1 VREKLSL
8 NAIVDPVKFADE
20 FCGAIRSSPTIPEAF
35 KPSSRQP
42 IAIAKLLKAKQM
54 RKKNILNQQDY
65 VEAAVVTSHIEIRSE
80 AESLAVQTYG
90 YLAYTP
96 EEKLKEVI
104 MELAEAVVGK
114 VSDEKVLN
122 DWFKHRDEYGEDEK
136 KALLARARQALAKT
150 GMYYARHFINN
161 FYVSGTGPEKG
172 YSVRQYRSGNDDP
185 SAIDFELTLDN
196 AIADGKELCQL
207 SYEDFLTREVRRQR
221 RNVLYLQD
229 MSASFDYRVL
239 VSSAVCGS
247 ILVHGLPRDDQSAIS
262 LFSDKL
268 EIIKRFSA
276 KEDVMKITD
285 KLLSM
290 ESSGGTNLHQAVKW
304 ARTEFS
310 QSGRNQANFC
320 LIFSDMGFETED
332 VELALDEITKM
343 QNMDVRI
350 TFLRFKP
357 FEHYYKAGSRLLA
370 DSGCQM
376 VTVDNILD
384 FPELMSRIIS
394 PA

>member
-1 VREKLSL
+1 MSL
-8 NAIVDPVKFADE
+8 NTIVDPIKFADE
-20 FCGAIRSSPTIPEAF
+20 FCGAIRSSPTVPEAF

-42 IAIAKLLKAKQM
+42 IAITKLLIAKQM
-54 RKKNILNQQDY
+54 RKKNTLNQQDY
-65 VEAAVVTSHIEIRSE
+65 VEAAVVTSHLEIRCE
-80 AESLAVQTYG
+80 AESLAVQTYS
-90 YLAYTP
+90 YLACP
-96 EEKLKEVI
+96 REEKLKEILV
-104 MELAEAVVGK
+104 ELVEAVAGK
-114 VSDEKVLN
+114 ASDEKVLN
-122 DWFKHRDEYGEDEK
+122 DWFKNRDEYAEDEK
-136 KALLARARQALAKT
+136 KALLARAKQALART

-161 FYVSGTGPEKG
+161 FYISGTGPEKG
-172 YSVRQYRSGNDDP
+172 YSIRQFKQGNDDP
-185 SAIDFELTLDN
+185 SAIDFELTLEN
-196 AIADGKELCQL
+196 AIADGKNLCQL

-239 VSSAVCGS
+239 VSCAVCGS

-276 KEDVMKITD
+276 KEDMMKITD
-285 KLLSM
+285 QLLSM
-290 ESSGGTNLHQAVKW
+290 ESSGGTNLHQAIKW

-310 QSGRNQANFC
+310 QGSRNQANFC

-332 VELALDEITKM
+332 VELALDEINEM

-357 FEHYYKAGSRLLA
+357 FEHYYKAGNKLLA
-370 DSGCQM
+370 DSGCRM
-376 VTVDNILD
+376 ITVDNILD